1 MANDKNNNAPK
12 KALKSFGQTI
22 ASLFRFGGRK
32 QQLSVLEEEA
42 VMSPA
47 KLIFRNFF
55 RSKLSIIGL
64 TGFVFMMLFVFVG
77 SSLNPLDVY
86 AGESVLSNLPPS
98 TDYLQFPK
106 ELQEKGVRSIGVGR
120 SFAVGVDDEGKV
132 YVWGTDQY
140 NLKKI
145 PVDILGIDIV
155 KVAAGDRHVIAMS
168 SSGKVYAWGYNN
180 HGQGSIPA
188 EIAPLLML
196 SPAVDI
202 AAGDLYSSVLTKD
215 GKLYSWGATLSSK
228 VDIVPTRYQGRIK
241 EIEATSSN
249 LIILLDDGTIGYVGM
264 SNTQLS
270 EIPAE
275 LQDGTV
281 KVTQLAAADRSG
293 LALDDQGKLYAWG
306 DSAANMLSIPEAIN
320 PTDPNAMKVKIIQG
334 GRRHFLAIAEDG
346 STYSWGANIHG
357 EAKTPKSLESKVAV
371 AGFADYYANYVV
383 TEDGKIHTWGLKGFL
398 LGSDQNGR
406 DMFIRLMHGG
416 RITMTVGFVAVIIS
430 TFLGV
435 AVGLISGFYGK
446 WLDNLLM
453 RFAEI
458 VASFPFLPLVITL
471 SSFLGANL
479 SQNQRLLM
487 IMVILGVLDWPG
499 LSRLVRG
506 QILAEREKDFVL
518 AARALGIRSRIII
531 LRHILPNVINVA
543 LVSMTLSYAGT
554 LLTEAGLSFLG
565 FGVLPPSPSWGN
577 MLTGAQASEV
587 IELYWWRWILPALAV
602 LLAALSVNLVGD
614 GLREAMDPKSLEK

>member
-1 MANDKNNNAPK
+1 MTNDNKNNAPK

-22 ASLFRFGGRK
+22 ASLFTFGGRRK
-32 QQLSVLEEEA
+32 QLSALEEEA

-55 RSKLSIIGL
+55 RNKLAIIGL
-64 TGFVFMMLFVFVG
+64 SGFIFMMLFVFVG
-77 SSLNPLDVY
+77 STINPLNIY
-86 AGESVLSNLPPS
+86 AGESVLANLPPS
-98 TDYLQFPK
+98 TNFLKYPK
-106 ELQEKGVRSIGVGR
+106 ELEKNGVRSIGMGR
-120 SFAVGVDDEGKV
+120 SFAVGADDNGKV

-140 NLKKI
+140 GLKDI
-145 PVDILGIDIV
+145 PRDVIGIDIV
-155 KVAAGDRHVIAMS
+155 KVVAGDRHILALS
-168 SSGKVYAWGYNN
+168 STGKVYAWGYNN
-180 HGQGSIPA
+180 FGQGEIPI

-202 AAGDLYSSVLTKD
+202 GAGDLYSSILTED
-215 GKLYSWGATLSSK
+215 GDLYSWGATLSTK
-228 VDIVPTRYQGRIK
+228 VDIVPTRFQGRI
-241 EIEATSSN
+241 IAVEATSSN
-249 LIILLDDGTIGYVGM
+249 LIVLLDDYTVGYVGM
-264 SNTQLS
+264 GNTQLS
-270 EIPAE
+270 AIPVE
-275 LQDGTV
+275 LQDGSV
-281 KVTQLAAADRSG
+281 KVVKLAAADRTG
-293 LALDDQGKLYAWG
+293 LAIDDQGKIYGWG
-306 DSAANMLSIPEAIN
+306 DSGSDMLAIPEAID
-320 PTDPNAMKVKIIQG
+320 PTNPNAKKVVDIQG
-334 GRRHFLAIAEDG
+334 GRRHFIAIGAEG
-346 STYSWGANIHG
+346 EIYNWGANIFG
-357 EAKTPKSLESKVAV
+357 EAEAPTSLEGQKFV
-371 AGFADYYANYVV
+371 AGFADYYANYAV
-383 TEDGKIHTWGLKGFL
+383 TEDGKLHAWGLKGFY
-398 LGSDQNGR
+398 LGSDQSGR
-406 DMFIRLMHGG
+406 DMLVRLMHGG

-430 TFLGV
+430 TLIGV
-435 AVGLISGFYGK
+435 FIGLVAGFYGK

-471 SSFLGANL
+471 SSFLGENL
-479 SQNQRLLM
+479 SQNQRILM
-487 IMVILGVLDWPG
+487 IMVILGTLSWPG

-531 LRHILPNVINVA
+531 LRHILPNVINVV

-614 GLREAMDPKSLEK
+614 GLREAMDPKSTEK